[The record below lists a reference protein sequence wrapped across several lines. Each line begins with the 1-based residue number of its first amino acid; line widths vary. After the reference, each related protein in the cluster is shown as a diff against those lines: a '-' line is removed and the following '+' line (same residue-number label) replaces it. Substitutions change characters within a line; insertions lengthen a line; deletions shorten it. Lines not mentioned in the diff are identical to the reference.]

1 MTQGQY
7 QSQQLINLLET
18 LQSKGISG
26 SLQINAKI
34 NPDQKNRTRVLVW
47 QKGKIT
53 YGAANLPD
61 NLTFTKKLVQQ
72 FKPNMSE
79 TALNFV
85 QEKLPNSRSLRAIL
99 ELLCKVRV
107 LTWEQIESFARTHA
121 AITLEQL
128 LPHAGQFQ
136 FTPAVEF
143 DITYGEDRH
152 GIELSVLK
160 QDVAL
165 RQKEWASLA
174 HFIPSMDAV
183 PRRGENSIQIVTDPI
198 GDRDVKQHIQQWID
212 GKRSL
217 VEIAEQLDKDPLQ
230 VGRFYRAWAE
240 AGWVVFN
247 SGSSKPIENR
257 DLATILAVDDSPI
270 IQTLVK
276 RALSDRYNVLL
287 AGNAVDA
294 LNLLNQKPVALL
306 LLDVTMPDIDG
317 LEMCRTLRS
326 IPKFQNLP
334 IVMLTARDTLIDK
347 MKGQIAG
354 TNRYL
359 TKPFDA
365 EKLLSVVEEFVGVK
379 DFKSSGVQ

>member
-1 MTQGQY
+1 
-7 QSQQLINLLET
+7 

-26 SLQINAKI
+26 SLQINAQI

-72 FKPNMSE
+72 FKPSMSE
-79 TALNFV
+79 TALSFV
-85 QEKLPNSRSLRAIL
+85 KEKITDLRSLRAIL

-107 LTWEQIESFARTHA
+107 LTWEQIESFARTQA

-152 GIELSVLK
+152 WIELSVLK

-165 RQKEWASLA
+165 RQQEWASLGT
-174 HFIPSMDAV
+174 FIPSMEAV
-183 PRRGENSIQIVTDPI
+183 PRRGENSIQIDTDPI
-198 GDRDVKQHIQQWID
+198 GDRNVKQHIQQWID

-217 VEIAEQLDKDPLQ
+217 IDIAEQLDKDPLQ
-230 VGRFYRAWAE
+230 IARSYMTWVE
-240 AGWVVFN
+240 AGWIAFN
-247 SGSSKPIENR
+247 NNNNKTIEKKE
-257 DLATILAVDDSPI
+257 LATILAVDDSPI

-347 MKGQIAG
+347 MKGQNRRKWFASRPTNNG
-354 TNRYL
+354 RHGYTQRKCESDRRTNYASERANRTNRQY
-359 TKPFDA
+359 F
-365 EKLLSVVEEFVGVK
+365 
-379 DFKSSGVQ
+379 